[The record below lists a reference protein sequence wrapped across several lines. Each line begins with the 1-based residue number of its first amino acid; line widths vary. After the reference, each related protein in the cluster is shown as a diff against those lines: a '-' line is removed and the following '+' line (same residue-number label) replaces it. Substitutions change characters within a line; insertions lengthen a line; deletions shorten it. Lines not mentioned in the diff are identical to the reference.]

1 MCLAGYSVNA
11 SLTITAIAAEDNKF
25 LRECRVNL
33 AGVLSIP
40 ILDIF
45 PWILFFKDCKFYLF
59 LRGKS
64 AEHIITKEADQQL

>member
-11 SLTITAIAAEDNKF
+11 SLTIKAIAAKDNKF

-33 AGVLSIP
+33 AGVHSIP

-45 PWILFFKDCKFYLF
+45 PGILFFKDCKFYLS
-59 LRGKS
+59 LS
-64 AEHIITKEADQQL
+64 AEHIITKADQQL